1 MQLEPR
7 QTGVGGGRCNHAHL
21 NLHTQMPLPCKIP
34 FARWKRTRWGVIRSN
49 SLTFASRIIKNHEL
63 NHQVPSNLCTAN
75 TEFARTRPMPHWII
89 RFFST
94 CTRNECSVEFI
105 SFLSVCTRNKC
116 QVKSKDLQ
124 DTGSQTQ
131 AYMVQACSPTPL
143 PVMVMVPVLVMDCSP
158 RLRCGNGGVSWSSS
172 IFVSLYLC
180 IFVSVYVCMYVR
192 RCVCV

>member
-1 MQLEPR
+1 MFSELQQCWTCNWNHVKQGWVEG
-7 QTGVGGGRCNHAHL
+7 GVIMLTSTCTRKWRYLVRFPSHGGKGRGG
-21 NLHTQMPLPCKIP
+21 
-34 FARWKRTRWGVIRSN
+34 GVIRSN

-158 RLRCGNGGVSWSSS
+158 C
-172 IFVSLYLC
+172 
-180 IFVSVYVCMYVR
+180 VCM
-192 RCVCV
+192 